1 MYIYN
6 RMFRYP
12 AVGDKVQSY
21 AYTAHSSA
29 VLALSFSTD
38 ERYHLSPSLPPSLPL
53 SFSHSLTLSL
63 AHFRARARPP
73 ARYLCVCVSLSLYT
87 CKINSSIYSTL

>member
-1 MYIYN
+1 MYMYIYD

-38 ERYHLSPSLPPSLPL
+38 ERYDLSPSLPPSLPL

-63 AHFRARARPP
+63 AHFRARAR
-73 ARYLCVCVSLSLYT
+73 ALSMCVCVSLSLYT
-87 CKINSSIYSTL
+87 CKIISSIYSTL